1 MSIKVLIVEDY
12 QDSREMLKFL
22 LEDDG
27 YEVCEAADGYEAV
40 KMAVSEHPD
49 LILMDIAMPVL
60 DGLQATEAIRQHASL
75 KKTPVIAL
83 TAFGDFYKDRA
94 RLAGCNAVV
103 QKPFEFEQLGPLVK
117 RFTGH

>member
-1 MSIKVLIVEDY
+1 MSKILIAEDY

-22 LEDDG
+22 LEVDG

-40 KMAVSEHPD
+40 EMAIAENPD
-49 LILMDIAMPVL
+49 LILMDVAMPVL
-60 DGLQATEAIRQHASL
+60 DGLRATEAIRRHEHL
-75 KKTPVIAL
+75 KETPVIAL
-83 TAFGDFYKDRA
+83 TAFGDFYKEKA

-103 QKPFEFEQLGPLVK
+103 QKPLDFNKLEPLVK